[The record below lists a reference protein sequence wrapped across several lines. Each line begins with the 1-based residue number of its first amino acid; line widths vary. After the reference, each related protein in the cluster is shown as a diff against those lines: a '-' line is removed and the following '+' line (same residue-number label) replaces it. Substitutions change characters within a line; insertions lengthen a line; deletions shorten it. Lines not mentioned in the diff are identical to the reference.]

1 MSEAPSVRRAA
12 VIAKRSSPEAQELA
26 HELVAWLERRGLAVI
41 RDAGEGT
48 GEEFFA
54 PAEPYDL
61 AVVLGGDGTLLSVA
75 RRLRPGTPI
84 LGVNLGSL
92 GFLTELGR
100 DELYPAL
107 TGVLAG
113 RFELESRALV
123 DVELERAAGTKATF
137 RFLNDAVIAKS
148 ALSRIIQLTVHVD
161 GRLVVSYRSDG
172 LIIST
177 PTGSTAYN
185 LSAGGPIVHPL
196 LPVVLLTPICPHT
209 FSMRPLVVPGG
220 SRIEVT
226 LDTQREEVYLTLDG
240 QEGTGLGFGDTI
252 RVRPSEAQVRLIKV
266 SERTFYD
273 GIRDKLHWGG

>member
-1 MSEAPSVRRAA
+1 MSEAPSVRRVA

-26 HELVAWLERRGLAVI
+26 HELVAWLERRGLAVVC
-41 RDAGEGT
+41 DAGEGT
-48 GEEFFA
+48 QEEVFA
-54 PAEPYDL
+54 PAEPHDL

-75 RRLRPGTPI
+75 RRLRPGTPV

-123 DVELERAAGTKATF
+123 DVELERAAGTTTAF

-240 QEGTGLGFGDTI
+240 QEGTGLGFGDTV